1 MKILIL
7 GSDGFI
13 GYHLTSSILQDPKFA
28 DVEIVGIDYNCA
40 RTGMLPEDSRFKFYQ
55 ADIIKSK
62 DLVNK
67 LIEECDVVLP
77 FVAIATPKLYVEQ
90 PLRVF
95 ELDFE
100 ENLRVIKLAHK
111 LGKRVI
117 FPSTSEVYGKGVA
130 PFDEEDS
137 DMVYG
142 PIRYSRWIYA
152 CSKQLLDRVI
162 FALDQTSDF
171 RFTLFRPFNWVGPY
185 LDSLESSSEGSSR
198 LITQL
203 INDAMIKK
211 EVTLVDGGHQ
221 SRCFTDVRDGVDALK
236 LILLNEEAANKKI
249 FNVGNPWN
257 NLSVREVAIKLIS
270 KLEEKNFVS
279 GVDIKVK
286 SSKDF
291 YGAGYQ
297 DVSNRVPS
305 INSIGNSL
313 GWAPKYTFD
322 QSLENILDHQIDV
335 DKPAE
340 EVV

>member
-13 GYHLTSSILQDPKFA
+13 GYHLTSSILQDDRFKDATIVGVDFNRARTDMIPADDRFTFHQMNILKERDTIDQMIRDA
-28 DVEIVGIDYNCA
+28 DVI
-40 RTGMLPEDSRFKFYQ
+40 LP
-55 ADIIKSK
+55 
-62 DLVNK
+62 L
-67 LIEECDVVLP
+67 
-77 FVAIATPKLYVEQ
+77 VAIATPKVYVER
-90 PLRVF
+90 PMDVF

-100 ENLRVIKLAHK
+100 ENLRVLKVIHA

-130 PFDEEDS
+130 PFDESETDL
-137 DMVYG
+137 VYG
-142 PIRYSRWIYA
+142 PIKYSRWIYA

-162 FALDQTSDF
+162 FAMNQKAPM

-203 INDAMIKK
+203 INDARIKK

-221 SRCFTDVRDGVDALK
+221 KRCFTDVRDGVEALK
-236 LILLNEEAANKKI
+236 LMLLNEDAADGNI
-249 FNVGNPWN
+249 YNVGNPWN
-257 NLSVREVAIKLIS
+257 NFSVREVSTKLIDQL
-270 KLEEKNFVS
+270 KEKNL
-279 GVDIKVK
+279 VDGDVAIKVK
-286 SSKDF
+286 SSGEF

-305 INSIGNSL
+305 INAIGNDL
-313 GWAPKYTFD
+313 GWTPQYTFE
-322 QSLENILDHQIDV
+322 QSLENILNSL
-335 DKPAE
+335 K
-340 EVV
+340 